1 VAISLKMSK
10 QEEAIYKSR
19 AKKMGKS
26 LSEYIRIV
34 LRSEELVVIEDLTV
48 ITKEIQKQ
56 GNNLNQLTRLAH
68 QGGIEVVELEEIK
81 VQYDKIV
88 DLLLKIEDERKR
100 NKEHKNHAV
109 IEELLSNTIED
120 LKYIKEIF

>member
-1 VAISLKMSK
+1 MAISLKMSK

-34 LRSEELVVIEDLTV
+34 LRSEELVVIEDLKV

-68 QGGIEVVELEEIK
+68 QGGIEVVELEE
-81 VQYDKIV
+81 VREQYDKIV

-109 IEELLSNTIED
+109 IEELLISTIDD